1 VELLEVDLS
10 RPWSLTFT
18 VAFAGPAPAAGGA
31 GGAGGGC
38 ECRLFLGQEYG
49 RGQNAVAVI
58 LNDASGGDDHAM
70 VSLQDDQGHDFR
82 AVVPFA
88 FGPPPARH
96 QVRITWD
103 GTIQRAFLDGVQ
115 VAQGTLLDP
124 ATLYPAVTLWITG
137 DVGGGAENW
146 TIYDFEMRFGG
157 A

>member
-18 VAFAGPAPAAGGA
+18 VAFAGPAPAAGSR
-31 GGAGGGC
+31 C

-58 LNDASGGDDHAM
+58 LNGSTGGDDHAV
-70 VSLQDDQGHDFR
+70 VSLQDDQGHDFQ

-103 GTIQRAFLDGVQ
+103 GTPGGMHRAFLDGVP
-115 VAQGTLLDP
+115 VAAGALLDP
-124 ATLYPAVTLWITG
+124 STLFPVVTLWITG
-137 DVGGGAENW
+137 DAGGGAERW
-146 TIYDFEMRFGG
+146 TIYDFEMRFG
-157 A
+157 